1 MERHF
6 LDGSKHIKFAD
17 GSSKLMRLDGY
28 EETTLPDGTKMKVHN
43 GLSLLFDNLFKTVW
57 LKTLVKYRCIVNF

>member
-43 GLSLLFDNLFKTVW
+43 GLSLLFDFVW
-57 LKTLVKYRCIVNF
+57 SGLIKDFSKIQL